1 MIIKNCLFLPN
12 DVLFWNIFSFC
23 KSSEIFAFSSLNK
36 KVRKIIINNDNYWQ
50 KKIKKI
56 SNGMKPFYYFLYG
69 YRFIG
74 FGSKSNINNY
84 IINSDCY
91 YKDINNSVTIFDGI
105 QKINPY
111 LVSFSS
117 LIKLSGHYKIVWIIS
132 VNKSS
137 FLTDLHIITKKS
149 LSNNPDLSKSR
160 GETASKLI
168 DNNHYQLKLLNY
180 NKDYVYNI
188 FNILDQHKIREKGWI
203 KLESSSLHLN
213 ENTYFETYVTS
224 TVYRFSK
231 YKFKGIYL
239 IKL

>member
-1 MIIKNCLFLPN
+1 MIKKNCLSLPN

-56 SNGMKPFYYFLYG
+56 SNGIKPFYYYLYG

-105 QKINPY
+105 KKINPY

-117 LIKLSGHYKIVWIIS
+117 LIKLSGYYKIIWIIS
-132 VNKSS
+132 VSKSS
-137 FLTDLHIITKKS
+137 FLTDLHIISKKS
-149 LSNNPDLSKSR
+149 LSQNPNLSHSVDK
-160 GETASKLI
+160 TDSKLI
-168 DNNHYQLKLLNY
+168 DINHYQLKLLSY
-180 NKDYVYNI
+180 NKHYIHNI
-188 FNILDQHKIREKGWI
+188 FNISDQHKIREKGWI
-203 KLESSSLHLN
+203 KLESSPIYLN
-213 ENTYFETYVTS
+213 NETFLETYVTS
-224 TVYRFSK
+224 TIYRFCK

-239 IKL
+239 ISV